1 MLAENN
7 DRLTTLRCEACG
19 RRHCA
24 FLLFYGNEAYKLPPY
39 RGESVPNDG

>member
-7 DRLTTLRCEACG
+7 DTLTTLRCEAYA
-19 RRHCA
+19 RRDCA
-24 FLLFYGNEAYKLPPY
+24 FLLFYRNAAYKLPQY